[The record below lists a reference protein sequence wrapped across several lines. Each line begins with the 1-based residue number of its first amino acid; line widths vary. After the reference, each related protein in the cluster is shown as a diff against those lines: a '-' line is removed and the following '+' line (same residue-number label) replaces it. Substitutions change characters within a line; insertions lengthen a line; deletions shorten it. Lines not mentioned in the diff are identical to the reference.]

1 MKGDIAM
8 TICFGENL
16 KKLRKSKDLT
26 QEALADFLGMS
37 FQAIS
42 KWERGDT
49 YPDITMLP
57 IIASFFGVTVDS
69 LLGTNTMEKEKKI
82 NEYCEKYSR
91 LLSENKLVQARDM
104 LKNATCEFP
113 GNYDLLSKYLNS
125 LIYAQRDDDYL
136 ISIKTEVQRI
146 YDTVQNYCT
155 VDSIRI
161 WTQKIMCRYL
171 RDLSLIKNSGVDIAE
186 AEKILFEMPVMQ
198 NTRDY
203 EAMYLYP
210 HDDEK
215 RAAACANGISE
226 MLRLFGEI
234 MNRKYKS
241 FLDADD
247 NITEAYLNLVEAVM
261 PDGDYGKSHYLMV
274 IHNQRLGVKK
284 YLAGNEKAAIEH
296 FEKALTLSKRYD
308 EMPDVFV
315 HTSSA
320 VKGLEFDKTK
330 AYRFWE
336 GSFYEDI
343 KESLLSR
350 PELSEEFKNREDF
363 KKIL

>member
-1 MKGDIAM
+1 MS
-8 TICFGENL
+8 ICFGENL

-26 QEALADFLGMS
+26 QEALAEFLGMS

-69 LLGTNTMEKEKKI
+69 LLGINAIEEEKKI

-104 LKNATCEFP
+104 LKKATCEFP
-113 GNYDLLSKYLNS
+113 GNYDLLSKYLNA
-125 LIYAQRDDDYL
+125 LIYAQSEDSYL
-136 ISIKTEVQRI
+136 ISIKAEVQRI
-146 YDTVQNYCT
+146 YNTVQNYCT

-171 RDLSLIKNSGVDIAE
+171 RDISIIKNSGVDIAE
-186 AEKILFEMPVMQ
+186 AEKILEQMPVMQ

-203 EAMYLYP
+203 EAMYMYP
-210 HDDEK
+210 HDDKK
-215 RAAACANGISE
+215 RAVACANGISE

-247 NITEAYLNLVEAVM
+247 NITEAYLNLVEVVM

-284 YLAGNEKAAIEH
+284 YLSGDKKSALAH
-296 FEKALTLSKRYD
+296 FKKALELAKRYD
-308 EMPDVFV
+308 ELPELLV
-315 HTSSA
+315 HTSDA

-336 GSFYEDI
+336 GSFYEDV
-343 KESLLSR
+343 KEGLLSR
-350 PELSEEFKNREDF
+350 PEFSEEFKNSEEF
-363 KKIL
+363 AEIF

>member
-1 MKGDIAM
+1 M

-16 KKLRKSKDLT
+16 KRLRKSKDLT

-49 YPDITMLP
+49 FPDIMMLP
-57 IIASFFGVTVDS
+57 VIASFFGVTVDS
-69 LLGTNTMEKEKKI
+69 LLGADAITKEAKI
-82 NEYCEKYSR
+82 KEYTENYSR
-91 LLSENKLVQARDM
+91 LWNEQKISQARDM
-104 LKNATCEFP
+104 LKEAIVEFP
-113 GNYDLLSKYLNS
+113 GNYDLLSKYLNA
-125 LIYAQRDDDYL
+125 LIQAQCDDEYKV
-136 ISIKTEVQRI
+136 SIKAEVQRV
-146 YDTVQNYCT
+146 YDMIQNYCT

-161 WTQKIMCRYL
+161 WAKKLMCRYL
-171 RDLSLIKNSGVDIAE
+171 RDLSFIENSEVDISA
-186 AEKILFEMPVMQ
+186 AEKILSEMPIMQ

-203 EAMYLYP
+203 EAMYMYP

-247 NITEAYLNLVEAVM
+247 DIAEAYINLVEKAM
-261 PDGDYGKSHYLMV
+261 PDGDYGKSWYLVV
-274 IHNQRLGVKK
+274 IHTQRIGVKK
-284 YLAGNEKAAIEH
+284 YLSGDEKAALRY
-296 FEKALTLSKRYD
+296 FEKAVRLAKKYD
-308 EMPDVFV
+308 EMPEVSV
-315 HTSSA
+315 HTSPA
-320 VKGLEFDKTK
+320 VRGVVYDKSK

-336 GSFYEDI
+336 GSFCDDV
-343 KESLLSR
+343 KDGLRDRPQLSD
-350 PELSEEFKNREDF
+350 EFKNSEEFKR
-363 KKIL
+363 ILAIE